1 MAELRL
7 RVARGNLA
15 REASYLSVR
24 SLGALVSHM
33 GAQTGVPGAGR
44 ASGSQILAGALHPWG
59 LDGCPLL
66 SVLQGLNFPSQT
78 QFLELPEGAAS
89 SVCLSSPSQGSH
101 LRTQQPCSSLSSTTI
116 PRGPLP
122 HGGAGPSTPSCPT
135 SWSRELPSQGYAQG
149 WVITESRFY
158 SQIFFFFFLVAP
170 TACGSSWAK
179 E

>member
-7 RVARGNLA
+7 RVARGTLA

-89 SVCLSSPSQGSH
+89 SVCLSSPSQGSGNDNAIAS
-101 LRTQQPCSSLSSTTI
+101 LLSSLPPAPVGIRVILGS
-116 PRGPLP
+116 PCRGHLLT
-122 HGGAGPSTPSCPT
+122 HSAEAFIGGAVTDRGCRWMKGGLSVS
-135 SWSRELPSQGYAQG
+135 G
-149 WVITESRFY
+149 
-158 SQIFFFFFLVAP
+158 
-170 TACGSSWAK
+170 
-179 E
+179 